1 MDNETYAAAV
11 AYMKAHGGGGGT
23 SDYEQ
28 LSNQPQINGHTLTG
42 NQTSADLGIDTVN
55 IVGDALVLS

>member
-42 NQTSADLGIDTVN
+42 NKTSADLGIDTVS
-55 IVGDALVLS
+55 IVGDALVIS